1 MNNESVGIKLAVLID
16 AENAPAAIIESLLAE
31 IASLGEAVVK
41 RIYGDFTS
49 PLSSQWKL
57 TLNKYAIK
65 PMQQF
70 AYTKGK
76 NATDSALIIDAMDL
90 LHSNLFGGFC
100 LVSSDS
106 DFTCLAMR
114 IREAGL
120 KVYGFG
126 EQKTPEAFRN
136 ACHRFT
142 YVEVLRQQDMV
153 TSGRVSE
160 EDKAVCNP
168 AVVKA
173 KKKDGKRN
181 AVASNTTPLIP
192 LLPHTAV
199 DEKTGGTEKT
209 EKAEFKGSQ
218 AKTTLVPDA
227 KEELPLELL
236 KDAIKRSLDD
246 SGWATLSAVGTYLN
260 NIKPDFDP
268 RLYGAHN
275 AKLNTL
281 FKEHPEYFTLEEI
294 ASCYRV
300 CLKTEV

>member
-16 AENAPAAIIESLLAE
+16 AENAPAVIIESLLAE

-90 LHSNLFGGFC
+90 LHSSLFDGFC

-106 DFTCLAMR
+106 DFTGLAMR

-142 YVEVLRQQDMV
+142 YVEVLRQQQEVQLPAAVIDD
-153 TSGRVSE
+153 
-160 EDKAVCNP
+160 DKAVP
-168 AVVKA
+168 KAAGKGKKTAVKKNVVSTNKTPPVAQLPLAVADAKPVDSAKNDKANAKVLKA
-173 KKKDGKRN
+173 KTAKVLNAKD
-181 AVASNTTPLIP
+181 
-192 LLPHTAV
+192 
-199 DEKTGGTEKT
+199 
-209 EKAEFKGSQ
+209 
-218 AKTTLVPDA
+218 
-227 KEELPLELL
+227 ELPLELL
-236 KDAIKRSLDD
+236 KDAIERSLDD
-246 SGWATLSAVGTYLN
+246 SGWATLSAVGAYLN

-281 FKEHPEYFTLEEI
+281 FKEHPEYFTLDEK

-300 CLKTEV
+300 CLKK